1 MLFYNIYRIMGHL
14 INEISRI
21 KGIMGIISEGE
32 SQFDSSEKKTI
43 DDFVDFVKKEL
54 NIDNDVEVKL
64 QNDKDGIKT
73 TAVYKYKDGEDEEFK
88 DSEIRVFTLGRA
100 LVDVLRSIAHELVHH
115 MQNEKGDLEG
125 KVSNVGGPI
134 EDEANSVAGEM
145 IKKYGLKDPEIYGD
159 EDKEEMGEQED
170 GGGEADSSS
179 TNANVSTWETG
190 ISRGKGN
197 TLTVTV
203 WDSGV
208 NRGSA
213 NHISSTGAW
222 ESGISRGKSNPLN

>member
-1 MLFYNIYRIMGHL
+1 MGHL

-54 NIDNDVEVKL
+54 NIKNDVEVKL

-73 TAVYKYKDGEDEEFK
+73 TAVYKYEDGNEKEIEN
-88 DSEIRVFTLGRA
+88 SEIRVFTLGRA

-159 EDKEEMGEQED
+159 KEEMGEQED
-170 GGGEADSSS
+170 GGGDADSSS
-179 TNANVSTWETG
+179 TNANVTTWETG
-190 ISRGKGN
+190 ISRGPAN
-197 TLTVTV
+197 TLTVAV
-203 WDSGV
+203 WNSGV
-208 NRGSA
+208 NRGKG
-213 NHISSTGAW
+213 NHIDSTGTW
-222 ESGISRGKSNPLN
+222 ETGINRGKSNPLN

>member
-1 MLFYNIYRIMGHL
+1 MGHL

-32 SQFDSSEKKTI
+32 SQFDFSEKKTI

-54 NIDNDVEVKL
+54 NINNDVEVKL

-73 TAVYKYKDGEDEEFK
+73 TAVYKYKDGEDEKFE

-159 EDKEEMGEQED
+159 KEEMGEQED

-179 TNANVSTWETG
+179 TNANVTTWETG
-190 ISRGKGN
+190 ISRGPAN
-197 TLTVTV
+197 TLTVAV
-203 WDSGV
+203 WNSGV
-208 NRGSA
+208 NRGKG
-213 NHISSTGAW
+213 NHIDSTGTW
-222 ESGISRGKSNPLN
+222 ETGISRGKSNPLN

>member
-1 MLFYNIYRIMGHL
+1 MGHL
-14 INEISRI
+14 INEISRL

-54 NIDNDVEVKL
+54 NINNDVEVKL

-73 TAVYKYKDGEDEEFK
+73 TAVYKYKDGEDEKFE

-159 EDKEEMGEQED
+159 KEEMGEQED

-179 TNANVSTWETG
+179 TNANVTTWETG
-190 ISRGKGN
+190 ISRGPAN
-197 TLTVTV
+197 TLTVAV
-203 WDSGV
+203 WNSGV
-208 NRGSA
+208 NRGKG
-213 NHISSTGAW
+213 NHIDSTGTW
-222 ESGISRGKSNPLN
+222 ETGISRGKSNPLN

>member
-1 MLFYNIYRIMGHL
+1 
-14 INEISRI
+14 
-21 KGIMGIISEGE
+21 MGIISEGE

-54 NIDNDVEVKL
+54 NINNDVEVKL

-73 TAVYKYKDGEDEEFK
+73 TAVYKYEDGNEKEIEN
-88 DSEIRVFTLGRA
+88 SEIRVFTLGRA

-159 EDKEEMGEQED
+159 KEEMGEQED

-179 TNANVSTWETG
+179 TNANVTTWETG
-190 ISRGKGN
+190 ISRGPAN
-197 TLTVTV
+197 TLTVSV
-203 WDSGV
+203 WNSGV
-208 NRGSA
+208 NRGKG
-213 NHISSTGAW
+213 NHIDSTGTW
-222 ESGISRGKSNPLN
+222 ETGISRGKSNPLN

>member
-1 MLFYNIYRIMGHL
+1 MGHL

-54 NIDNDVEVKL
+54 NINNDVEVKL

-73 TAVYKYKDGEDEEFK
+73 TAVYKYKDGEDEKFE

-159 EDKEEMGEQED
+159 KEEMGEQED

-179 TNANVSTWETG
+179 TNANVTTWETG
-190 ISRGKGN
+190 ISRGPAN
-197 TLTVTV
+197 TLTVAV
-203 WDSGV
+203 WNSGV
-208 NRGSA
+208 SRGKG
-213 NHISSTGAW
+213 NHIDSTGTW
-222 ESGISRGKSNPLN
+222 ETGISRGKSNPLN

>member
-1 MLFYNIYRIMGHL
+1 MGHL

-21 KGIMGIISEGE
+21 KGIMGIVSEGE

-54 NIDNDVEVKL
+54 NINNDVEVKL

-73 TAVYKYKDGEDEEFK
+73 TAVYKYEDGDEKEIEN
-88 DSEIRVFTLGRA
+88 SEIRVFTLGRA

-159 EDKEEMGEQED
+159 KEEMGEQED

-179 TNANVSTWETG
+179 TNANVTTWETG
-190 ISRGKGN
+190 ISRGPAN
-197 TLTVTV
+197 TLTVAV
-203 WDSGV
+203 WNSGV
-208 NRGSA
+208 NRGKG
-213 NHISSTGAW
+213 NHIDSTGTW
-222 ESGISRGKSNPLN
+222 ETGISRGKSNPLN

>member
-1 MLFYNIYRIMGHL
+1 MGHL

-73 TAVYKYKDGEDEEFK
+73 TAVYKYRDGEDEEFE

-159 EDKEEMGEQED
+159 KEEVGEQES
-170 GGGEADSSS
+170 GGEPDSSS
-179 TNANVSTWETG
+179 TNSNVSTWETG
-190 ISRGKGN
+190 ISRGPAN
-197 TLTVTV
+197 TLTVAV
-203 WDSGV
+203 WNSGV
-208 NRGSA
+208 NRGKG
-213 NHISSTGAW
+213 NHLDSTGTW
-222 ESGISRGKSNPLN
+222 ETGITRGKSNPLN

>member
-1 MLFYNIYRIMGHL
+1 MGHL

-32 SQFDSSEKKTI
+32 SQFDSSEKKII

-54 NIDNDVEVKL
+54 KIDNDVEVKL

-73 TAVYKYKDGEDEEFK
+73 TAVYKYKDGEDEKFE
-88 DSEIRVFTLGRA
+88 DSEIRVYTLGRA

-115 MQNEKGDLEG
+115 MQNEKGELEG

-159 EDKEEMGEQED
+159 KEEVGEQES
-170 GGGEADSSS
+170 GEPDSSS
-179 TNANVSTWETG
+179 TNSNVSTWETG
-190 ISRGKGN
+190 ISRGPAN
-197 TLTVTV
+197 TLTVAV
-203 WDSGV
+203 WNSGV
-208 NRGSA
+208 SRGKG
-213 NHISSTGAW
+213 NHIDSTGTW
-222 ESGISRGKSNPLN
+222 ETGISRGKSNPLN

>member
-1 MLFYNIYRIMGHL
+1 MGHL

-21 KGIMGIISEGE
+21 KGIMGIVSEGE

-54 NIDNDVEVKL
+54 NINNDVEVKL

-73 TAVYKYKDGEDEEFK
+73 TAVYKYKDGEDEKFE

-159 EDKEEMGEQED
+159 KEEMGEQED

-179 TNANVSTWETG
+179 TNANVTTWETG
-190 ISRGKGN
+190 ISRGPAN
-197 TLTVTV
+197 TLTVAV
-203 WDSGV
+203 WNSGV
-208 NRGSA
+208 NRGKG
-213 NHISSTGAW
+213 NHIDSTGTW
-222 ESGISRGKSNPLN
+222 ETGISRGKSNPLN

>member
-1 MLFYNIYRIMGHL
+1 
-14 INEISRI
+14 
-21 KGIMGIISEGE
+21 MGIISEGE

-54 NIDNDVEVKL
+54 NINNDVEVKL

-73 TAVYKYKDGEDEEFK
+73 TAVYKYKDGEDEKFE

-159 EDKEEMGEQED
+159 KEEMGEQED

-179 TNANVSTWETG
+179 TNANVTTWETG
-190 ISRGKGN
+190 ISRGPAN
-197 TLTVTV
+197 TLTVAV
-203 WDSGV
+203 CNSGV
-208 NRGSA
+208 NRGKG
-213 NHISSTGAW
+213 NHIDSTGTW
-222 ESGISRGKSNPLN
+222 ETGISRGKSNPLN

>member
-1 MLFYNIYRIMGHL
+1 
-14 INEISRI
+14 
-21 KGIMGIISEGE
+21 MGIISEGE

-54 NIDNDVEVKL
+54 NINNDVEVKL

-73 TAVYKYKDGEDEEFK
+73 TAVYKYKDGEDEKFE

-159 EDKEEMGEQED
+159 KEEMGEQED

-179 TNANVSTWETG
+179 TNANVTTWETG
-190 ISRGKGN
+190 ISRGPAN
-197 TLTVTV
+197 TLTVAV
-203 WDSGV
+203 WNSCV
-208 NRGSA
+208 NRGKG
-213 NHISSTGAW
+213 NHIDSTGTW
-222 ESGISRGKSNPLN
+222 ETGISRGKSNPLN

>member
-1 MLFYNIYRIMGHL
+1 MGHL

-54 NIDNDVEVKL
+54 NIKNDIEVKL

-73 TAVYKYKDGEDEEFK
+73 TAVYKYKDGEDEKFE

-159 EDKEEMGEQED
+159 KEEMGEQED
-170 GGGEADSSS
+170 GGGDADSSS
-179 TNANVSTWETG
+179 TNANVTTWETG
-190 ISRGKGN
+190 ISRGPAN
-197 TLTVTV
+197 TLTVAV
-203 WDSGV
+203 WKSGV
-208 NRGSA
+208 N
-213 NHISSTGAW
+213 
-222 ESGISRGKSNPLN
+222 RGKSNPLN

>member
-1 MLFYNIYRIMGHL
+1 MGHL

-54 NIDNDVEVKL
+54 NINNDVEVKL

-73 TAVYKYKDGEDEEFK
+73 TAVYKYKDGEDDKFE

-159 EDKEEMGEQED
+159 KEEMGEQED

-179 TNANVSTWETG
+179 TNANVTTWET
-190 ISRGKGN
+190 
-197 TLTVTV
+197 
-203 WDSGV
+203 
-208 NRGSA
+208 
-213 NHISSTGAW
+213 
-222 ESGISRGKSNPLN
+222 GISRGKSNPLN

>member
-1 MLFYNIYRIMGHL
+1 MGHL

-54 NIDNDVEVKL
+54 NIKNDVEVKL

-73 TAVYKYKDGEDEEFK
+73 TAVYKYEDGNEKEIEN
-88 DSEIRVFTLGRA
+88 SEIRVFTLGRA

-159 EDKEEMGEQED
+159 KEEMGEQED

-179 TNANVSTWETG
+179 TNANVTTWETG
-190 ISRGKGN
+190 ISRGPAN
-197 TLTVTV
+197 TLTVSV
-203 WDSGV
+203 WNSGV
-208 NRGSA
+208 NRGKG
-213 NHISSTGAW
+213 NHIDSTGTW
-222 ESGISRGKSNPLN
+222 ETGVSRGKSNPLN

>member
-1 MLFYNIYRIMGHL
+1 MGHL

-54 NIDNDVEVKL
+54 NIKNDVEVKL

-73 TAVYKYKDGEDEEFK
+73 TAVYKYEDGNEKEIEN
-88 DSEIRVFTLGRA
+88 SEIRVFTLGRA

-159 EDKEEMGEQED
+159 KEEMGEQED

-179 TNANVSTWETG
+179 TNANVTTWETG
-190 ISRGKGN
+190 ISRGPAN
-197 TLTVTV
+197 TLTVAV
-203 WDSGV
+203 WNSGV
-208 NRGSA
+208 NRGKG
-213 NHISSTGAW
+213 NHIDSTGTW
-222 ESGISRGKSNPLN
+222 ETGISRGKSNPLN

>member
-1 MLFYNIYRIMGHL
+1 MGHL

-54 NIDNDVEVKL
+54 NINNDVEVKL

-73 TAVYKYKDGEDEEFK
+73 TAVYKYKDGEDEKFE

-159 EDKEEMGEQED
+159 KEEMGEQED

-179 TNANVSTWETG
+179 TNANVTTWETG
-190 ISRGKGN
+190 ISRGPAN
-197 TLTVTV
+197 TLTVAV
-203 WDSGV
+203 WNSGV
-208 NRGSA
+208 NRGKG
-213 NHISSTGAW
+213 NHIDSTGTW
-222 ESGISRGKSNPLN
+222 ETGISRGKSNPLN

>member
-1 MLFYNIYRIMGHL
+1 MGHL

-21 KGIMGIISEGE
+21 KGIMGIVSEGE

-54 NIDNDVEVKL
+54 NINNDVEVKL

-73 TAVYKYKDGEDEEFK
+73 TAVYKYEDGNEKEIEN
-88 DSEIRVFTLGRA
+88 SEIRVFTLGRA

-159 EDKEEMGEQED
+159 KEEMGEQED

-179 TNANVSTWETG
+179 TNANVTTWETG
-190 ISRGKGN
+190 ISRGPAN
-197 TLTVTV
+197 TLTVAV
-203 WDSGV
+203 WNSGV
-208 NRGSA
+208 NRGKG
-213 NHISSTGAW
+213 NHIDSTGTW
-222 ESGISRGKSNPLN
+222 ETGISRGKSNPLN

>member
-1 MLFYNIYRIMGHL
+1 
-14 INEISRI
+14 
-21 KGIMGIISEGE
+21 MGIISEGE

-54 NIDNDVEVKL
+54 NIKNDVEVKL

-73 TAVYKYKDGEDEEFK
+73 TAVYKYEDGNEKEIEN
-88 DSEIRVFTLGRA
+88 SEIRVFTLGRA

-134 EDEANSVAGEM
+134 EDQANSVAGEM
-145 IKKYGLKDPEIYGD
+145 IKKYGLKDPEIYG
-159 EDKEEMGEQED
+159 DKEEMGEQED

-179 TNANVSTWETG
+179 TNANVTTWETG
-190 ISRGKGN
+190 ISRGPAN
-197 TLTVTV
+197 TLTVSV
-203 WDSGV
+203 WNSGV
-208 NRGSA
+208 NRGKG
-213 NHISSTGAW
+213 NHIDSTGTW
-222 ESGISRGKSNPLN
+222 ETGISRGKSNPLN

>member
-1 MLFYNIYRIMGHL
+1 MGHL

-54 NIDNDVEVKL
+54 KIDNDVEVKL

-73 TAVYKYKDGEDEEFK
+73 TAVYKYKDGEDEKFE
-88 DSEIRVFTLGRA
+88 DSEIRVYTLGRA

-115 MQNEKGDLEG
+115 MQNEKGELEG

-159 EDKEEMGEQED
+159 KEEVGEQES
-170 GGGEADSSS
+170 GGEPDSSS
-179 TNANVSTWETG
+179 TNSNVSTWETG
-190 ISRGKGN
+190 ISRGPAN
-197 TLTVTV
+197 TLTVAV
-203 WDSGV
+203 WNSGV
-208 NRGSA
+208 NRGKG
-213 NHISSTGAW
+213 NHIDSTGTW
-222 ESGISRGKSNPLN
+222 ETGISRGKSNPLN

>member
-1 MLFYNIYRIMGHL
+1 MGHL

-54 NIDNDVEVKL
+54 NIKNDIEVKL

-73 TAVYKYKDGEDEEFK
+73 TAVYKYKDGEDEKFE

-159 EDKEEMGEQED
+159 KEEMGEQED

-179 TNANVSTWETG
+179 TNANVTTWETG
-190 ISRGKGN
+190 ISRGPAN
-197 TLTVTV
+197 TLTVAV
-203 WDSGV
+203 WNSGV
-208 NRGSA
+208 NRGKG
-213 NHISSTGAW
+213 NHIDSTGTW
-222 ESGISRGKSNPLN
+222 ETGISRGKSNPLN

>member
-1 MLFYNIYRIMGHL
+1 MGHL

-54 NIDNDVEVKL
+54 NINNDVEVKL

-73 TAVYKYKDGEDEEFK
+73 TAVYKYKDGEDEKFE

-159 EDKEEMGEQED
+159 KEEMGEQED
-170 GGGEADSSS
+170 GGGDADSSS
-179 TNANVSTWETG
+179 TNANVTTWETGISRGPANTLTVAVWNSGVNRGKGNHIDSTGTWETG
-190 ISRGKGN
+190 ISRGK
-197 TLTVTV
+197 
-203 WDSGV
+203 
-208 NRGSA
+208 
-213 NHISSTGAW
+213 
-222 ESGISRGKSNPLN
+222 SNPLY

>member
-1 MLFYNIYRIMGHL
+1 
-14 INEISRI
+14 
-21 KGIMGIISEGE
+21 MGIISEGE

-54 NIDNDVEVKL
+54 NINNDVEVKL

-73 TAVYKYKDGEDEEFK
+73 TAVYKYKDGEDEKFE

-159 EDKEEMGEQED
+159 KEEMGEQED

-179 TNANVSTWETG
+179 TNANVTTWETG
-190 ISRGKGN
+190 ISRGPAN
-197 TLTVTV
+197 TLTVAV
-203 WDSGV
+203 WNSGV
-208 NRGSA
+208 SRGKG
-213 NHISSTGAW
+213 NHIDSTGTW
-222 ESGISRGKSNPLN
+222 ETGISRGKSNPLN

>member
-1 MLFYNIYRIMGHL
+1 MGHL

-54 NIDNDVEVKL
+54 NINNDVEVKL

-73 TAVYKYKDGEDEEFK
+73 TAVYKYKDGEDEKFE

-159 EDKEEMGEQED
+159 KEEMGEQED
-170 GGGEADSSS
+170 GGGDADSSS
-179 TNANVSTWETG
+179 TNANVTTWETG
-190 ISRGKGN
+190 ISRGPAN
-197 TLTVTV
+197 TLTVVV
-203 WDSGV
+203 WNSGV
-208 NRGSA
+208 NRGKG
-213 NHISSTGAW
+213 NHIDSTGTW
-222 ESGISRGKSNPLN
+222 ETGISRGKSNPLN

>member
-1 MLFYNIYRIMGHL
+1 
-14 INEISRI
+14 
-21 KGIMGIISEGE
+21 MGIISEGE

-54 NIDNDVEVKL
+54 NIKNDVEVKL

-73 TAVYKYKDGEDEEFK
+73 TAVYKYEDGNEKEIEN
-88 DSEIRVFTLGRA
+88 SEIRVFTLGRA

-159 EDKEEMGEQED
+159 KEEMGEQED

-179 TNANVSTWETG
+179 TNANVTTWETG
-190 ISRGKGN
+190 ISRGPAN
-197 TLTVTV
+197 TLTVAV
-203 WDSGV
+203 WNSGV
-208 NRGSA
+208 NRGKG
-213 NHISSTGAW
+213 NHIDSTGTW
-222 ESGISRGKSNPLN
+222 ETGISRGKSNPLN

>member
-1 MLFYNIYRIMGHL
+1 MGHL

-54 NIDNDVEVKL
+54 NIKNDVEVKL

-73 TAVYKYKDGEDEEFK
+73 TAVYKYEDGNEKEIEN
-88 DSEIRVFTLGRA
+88 SEIRVFTLGRA

-145 IKKYGLKDPEIYGD
+145 IKKYGLNDPEIYG
-159 EDKEEMGEQED
+159 DKEEMGEQED

-179 TNANVSTWETG
+179 TNANVTTWETG
-190 ISRGKGN
+190 ISRGPAN
-197 TLTVTV
+197 TLTVSV
-203 WDSGV
+203 WNSGV
-208 NRGSA
+208 NRGKG
-213 NHISSTGAW
+213 NHIDSTGTW
-222 ESGISRGKSNPLN
+222 ETGISRGKSNPLN

>member
-1 MLFYNIYRIMGHL
+1 MGHL

-54 NIDNDVEVKL
+54 NIKNDVEVKL

-73 TAVYKYKDGEDEEFK
+73 TAVYKYKDGEDEKFE

-159 EDKEEMGEQED
+159 KEEMGEQED

-179 TNANVSTWETG
+179 TNANVTTWETG
-190 ISRGKGN
+190 ISRGPAN
-197 TLTVTV
+197 TLTVAV
-203 WDSGV
+203 WNSGV
-208 NRGSA
+208 NRGKG
-213 NHISSTGAW
+213 NHIDSTGTW
-222 ESGISRGKSNPLN
+222 ETGISRGKSNPLN

>member
-1 MLFYNIYRIMGHL
+1 MGYL
-14 INEISRI
+14 IKEISRI
-21 KGIMGIISEGE
+21 KGIMGLITEGE
-32 SQFDSSEKKTI
+32 SQFDSSEKKII
-43 DDFVDFVKKEL
+43 DNFVDFVKKEL
-54 NIDNDVEVKL
+54 GIDNDIEVKL

-73 TAVYKYKDGEDEEFK
+73 TAVYKYKDGEDEKFV
-88 DSEIRVFTLGRA
+88 DSEIRVYTLGRA

-115 MQNEKGDLEG
+115 MQNEKGELEG

-145 IKKYGLKDPEIYGD
+145 IKKYGLIAPEIYG
-159 EDKEEMGEQED
+159 EDMEEMGEQES
-170 GGGEADSSS
+170 GEPDSSS
-179 TNANVSTWETG
+179 TNSSVSTWESG

-197 TLTVTV
+197 TLTVSV

-208 NRGSA
+208 NRGRA
-213 NHISSTGAW
+213 NHIASTGTW

>member
-1 MLFYNIYRIMGHL
+1 MGHL

-21 KGIMGIISEGE
+21 KGIMGIVSEGE

-54 NIDNDVEVKL
+54 NINNDVEVKL

-73 TAVYKYKDGEDEEFK
+73 TAVYKYKDGEDEKFE

-159 EDKEEMGEQED
+159 KEEMGEQED

-179 TNANVSTWETG
+179 TNANVTTWETG
-190 ISRGKGN
+190 ICRGPAN
-197 TLTVTV
+197 TLTVAV
-203 WDSGV
+203 WNSGV
-208 NRGSA
+208 NRGKG
-213 NHISSTGAW
+213 NHIDSTGTW
-222 ESGISRGKSNPLN
+222 ETGISRGKSNPLN

>member
-1 MLFYNIYRIMGHL
+1 
-14 INEISRI
+14 
-21 KGIMGIISEGE
+21 MGIISEGE

-54 NIDNDVEVKL
+54 NINNDVEVKL

-73 TAVYKYKDGEDEEFK
+73 TAVYKYEDGNEKEIEN
-88 DSEIRVFTLGRA
+88 SEIRVFTLGRA
-100 LVDVLRSIAHELVHH
+100 LVDVLRSIAHELVHN

-159 EDKEEMGEQED
+159 KEEMGEQED

-179 TNANVSTWETG
+179 TNANVTTWETG
-190 ISRGKGN
+190 ISRGPAN
-197 TLTVTV
+197 TLTVAV
-203 WDSGV
+203 WNSGV
-208 NRGSA
+208 NRGKG
-213 NHISSTGAW
+213 NHIDSTGTW
-222 ESGISRGKSNPLN
+222 ETGISRGKSNPLN